1 MKFNELNE
9 KQQAKVLDM
18 YRYAETGSSDWYS
31 EIKSDFHEELEAAGF
46 NNVDSQ
52 FSGFCVQGDGASFT
66 SEDIN
71 VKEVL
76 THLGKYQYYAQNHG
90 SYVIDNMTAEIVRN
104 DSHYVHEYTMSIN
117 IVEGDDVS
125 EVKKEILEYAR
136 NKCREYYKKL
146 NEESDRLESD
156 ESVKEYIE
164 ANDIE
169 FDVKKENVTY
179 I

>member
-9 KQQAKVLDM
+9 KQKAKALDM
-18 YRYAETGSSDWYS
+18 YRYAETGNNDWYN
-31 EIKSDFHEELEAAGF
+31 EIKADFKEQLEEAGF
-46 NNVDSQ
+46 NCVDSS
-52 FSGFCVQGDGASFT
+52 FSGFCSQGDGASFT

-71 VKEVL
+71 VKQVL

-90 SYVIDNMTAEIVRN
+90 SFVLDNMTAEIVRG
-104 DSHYVHEYTMSIN
+104 DYHYVHEYTMSIN
-117 IVEGDDVS
+117 IVEGEDIP
-125 EVKKEILEYAR
+125 EVKAEILEYAR
-136 NKCREYYKKL
+136 NKCREYYKIL

-179 I
+179 L